1 MMNRLRI
8 AAAGAL
14 AGAALMGA
22 SAASANDSTAELAAG
37 GLVLTHSDGI
47 EMRSEDLS
55 ISREAVKVHYI
66 FRNTTGHDVTALVAF
81 PMPGITGDI
90 DFMEAVPTEDPE
102 NLLGFTTTV
111 DGRPVKARVEQRVFF
126 KGQEY
131 TALLRRWGVPLAPH
145 TDAAVTAL
153 DRLPKAQ
160 QAQLLKMEMVAPN
173 DYDAGK
179 GWEHHLQPLWTLKTT
194 YYWEQAF
201 PAGRDMVVEHRY
213 TPSVGQSAG
222 SGLGMSWL
230 KGKELAEFR
239 AKYCVDDA
247 FMAAVDKAQAR
258 VGKDALVFTEARVDY
273 ILSSGGNWKKPIG
286 DFHLTVDKGRPDTL
300 VSFCA
305 TGVRKAGPT
314 RFESRLAD
322 FRPSQD
328 LHILFLD
335 PTPQQ

>member
-1 MMNRLRI
+1 MFKLRI
-8 AAAGAL
+8 AVGGAL
-14 AGAALMGA
+14 ACAAMLGA
-22 SAASANDSTAELAAG
+22 SGALANDSTAELAAG

-55 ISREAVKVHYI
+55 ISREAVKVHYV

-90 DFMEAVPTEDPE
+90 DFIEAVPTNDPA
-102 NLLGFTTTV
+102 NVLGFSTTV
-111 DGRPVKARVEQRVFF
+111 DGQKVRAEVEQRAFF
-126 KGQEY
+126 KGKEY
-131 TALLRRWGVPLAPH
+131 TALLKRWGIPLAPH
-145 TDAAVTAL
+145 LDATVAAI

-160 QAQLLKMEMVAPN
+160 QSQLLALGLVDHN

-179 GWEHHLQPLWTLKTT
+179 GWEHHLQPFWTLKTT
-194 YYWEQAF
+194 YFWTQTF
-201 PAGRDMVVEHRY
+201 PAGRDLVVEHRY

-230 KGKELAEFR
+230 KGKELNDFR

-247 FMAAVDKAQAR
+247 FMAAVNKAQAR
-258 VGKDALVFTEARVDY
+258 TGKDALVFTEARLDY

-286 DFHLTVDKGRPDTL
+286 DFHLTVDKGKPDTL

-305 TGVRKAGPT
+305 AGVRKTGPT
-314 RFESRLAD
+314 RFETKLTD
-322 FRPSQD
+322 FRPNQD

-335 PTPQQ
+335 PAPQQ

>member
-1 MMNRLRI
+1 MIRTFH
-8 AAAGAL
+8 AAAVAAFAL
-14 AGAALMGA
+14 AASSAL
-22 SAASANDSTAELAAG
+22 ANDSTAELAAG

-55 ISREAVKVHYI
+55 ISREAVKVHYV
-66 FRNTTGHDVTALVAF
+66 FRNTTDRDLTALVAF

-90 DFMEAVPTEDPE
+90 DFVEAVPTDDPT
-102 NLLGFTTTV
+102 NILGFSTLV
-111 DGRPVKARVEQRVFF
+111 DGKPVKAEVEQRAFF
-126 KGQEY
+126 KGKEY
-131 TALLRRWGVPLAPH
+131 TTLLKTWGVPLAPH
-145 TDAAVTAL
+145 LDATVAAL
-153 DRLPKAQ
+153 DRLPETKKK
-160 QAQLLKMEMVAPN
+160 QLLALGLVDHN

-179 GWEHHLQPLWTLKTT
+179 GWEHHLQPFWSLKTT
-194 YYWEQAF
+194 YYWNQAF
-201 PAGRDMVVEHRY
+201 PAGRDLVVEHRY

-230 KGKELAEFR
+230 NGKELAGFR
-239 AKYCVDDA
+239 AKYCIDDA
-247 FMAAVDKAQAR
+247 FMAAVSKAQAR
-258 VGKDALVFTEARVDY
+258 VGKDALVFTEARIDY

-305 TGVRKAGPT
+305 TGVRKTGPT
-314 RFESRLAD
+314 RFESRLSD

-335 PTPQQ
+335 PAPQQ

>member
-1 MMNRLRI
+1 MIRTLQ
-8 AAAGAL
+8 AAAVAAFAL
-14 AGAALMGA
+14 TA
-22 SAASANDSTAELAAG
+22 SAALANDSTAELAAG

-55 ISREAVKVHYI
+55 LSREAVTVRYV
-66 FRNTTGHDVTALVAF
+66 FRNTTGGDITALVAF

-90 DFMEAVPTEDPE
+90 DFIEAVPTEDPQ
-102 NLLGFTTTV
+102 NVLGFSTTV
-111 DGRPVKARVEQRVFF
+111 EGRPVAAEVEQRAFLG
-126 KGQEY
+126 KRELSD
-131 TALLRRWGVPLAPH
+131 LLRRLGVPLAPH
-145 TDAAVTAL
+145 LDATVAVI

-160 QAQLLKMEMVAPN
+160 KDLLLSMGAVIPN

-179 GWEHHLQPLWTLKTT
+179 GWEHHLQPVWTLRTT
-194 YYWEQAF
+194 YFWRQTF
-201 PAGRDMVVEHRY
+201 PAGRDLAVEHRY

-230 KGKELAEFR
+230 KGKELADFR
-239 AKYCVDDA
+239 RKYCVDDA
-247 FMAAVDKAQAR
+247 FMAAVDKAQAK
-258 VGKDALVFTEARVDY
+258 VGKDALVFTEARLDY
-273 ILSSGGNWKKPIG
+273 ILSSGGNWSKPIG

-305 TGVRKAGPT
+305 SGVRRTGPT
-314 RFESRLAD
+314 RFESQLTG

-335 PTPQQ
+335 PAPQQ